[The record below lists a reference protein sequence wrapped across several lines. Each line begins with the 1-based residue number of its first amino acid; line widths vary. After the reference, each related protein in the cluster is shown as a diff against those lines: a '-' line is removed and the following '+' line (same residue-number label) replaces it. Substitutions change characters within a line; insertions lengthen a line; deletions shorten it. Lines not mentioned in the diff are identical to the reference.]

1 MDWQRFSF
9 EYRLRLDA
17 LTPGL
22 IRIEASREAALNLV
36 LPPDWKA
43 QLDQLNRVRAVYGTR
58 PAAAPLAPRASGH
71 YGSTD
76 DAGLWSGIRKR
87 QEGPGA
93 RPRRA
98 SSVAKGTASTS
109 AQATY
114 QAS

>member
-58 PAAAPLAPRASGH
+58 PA
-71 YGSTD
+71 
-76 DAGLWSGIRKR
+76 
-87 QEGPGA
+87 Q
-93 RPRRA
+93 RR
-98 SSVAKGTASTS
+98 
-109 AQATY
+109 
-114 QAS
+114 